1 MMAGEILQV
10 DKPGRIYAEPADIRV
25 AEFIGSPKINILPGQ
40 VGAGGIVTAPAG
52 MVMGRVELVPG
63 THLRVG
69 IRWRPCEGADF
80 ADETCPL
87 DAPPLL
93 RCSKNLAM
101 RRQGAKTSAVPKQS
115 DWLAGCMRTLS
126 RPRVAEGR
134 VLRAAGCVQRNRA
147 NRPASSRTL
156 SYSLPPFPMVVSP
169 SSVQAPGEQP

>member
-10 DKPGRIYAEPADIRV
+10 DKPGRVYAEPADIRV
-25 AEFIGSPKINILPGQ
+25 AEFIGSPKINILPG

-101 RRQGAKTSAVPKQS
+101 RRQGAKTIAVPKQS

-126 RPRVAEGR
+126 RAPGWRWAKCSGRRVAFNEIELTGQHHP
-134 VLRAAGCVQRNRA
+134 G
-147 NRPASSRTL
+147 P
-156 SYSLPPFPMVVSP
+156 SLTACPHSL
-169 SSVQAPGEQP
+169 